1 MMEEKAM
8 FRIRKQKA
16 LYQEKPTY
24 EQNLIEE
31 LEKIYDLNAN
41 FGASRD
47 SAYLEGNTELEIAIN
62 KILELKNTQ
71 VREQFLL
78 NSELI
83 EYVTNMTYIKDMV
96 DHISIQKKSINNI
109 TSTSED
115 MSTSS
120 EEIAN
125 YVQDSFVK
133 TKGAVDISEDALKK
147 INHSFTYIDQSFHHM
162 RMAQTKIQSAVKA
175 TKEIDVVVNIIK
187 EVAEKTNLLS
197 LNASIEAARSG
208 DSGRGFAV
216 VANEIKKLAQSTKES
231 VSDINNMLNHLHAEI
246 DQSNEKIIE
255 AIDVFSS
262 GKEHITAAV
271 DSIGH
276 IEKSLGEMNS
286 IFDHISANVEE
297 QSAATQEVSARLN
310 EINDHTCLLNDIILR
325 TGQGIYSISTMAENL
340 RVSALPY
347 FKDFKGNHMFIPVT
361 AEHLLWKWKAY
372 NAVCGFVK
380 IDENSI
386 QGHDQCTFGKFS
398 ANNNVPDDMKKL
410 IEPHEQIHRLAKQ
423 IVRAV
428 NMGERDHL
436 NDDLKKL
443 DLATDQFT
451 EGLKNIKF

>member
-1 MMEEKAM
+1 M
-8 FRIRKQKA
+8 FQIRKQKA
-16 LYQEKPTY
+16 LYQEKATY

-31 LEKIYDLNAN
+31 LEKLYELNAN
-41 FGASRD
+41 FGASRA
-47 SAYLEGNTELEIAIN
+47 SAYLEGNTELEISIN

-96 DHISIQKKSINNI
+96 DHISTQRKSINNI

-115 MSTSS
+115 MSISS

-133 TKGAVDISEDALKK
+133 TKGAVDISKDALKK

-162 RMAQTKIQSAVKA
+162 SMAQTKIQSVVKA

-262 GKEHITAAV
+262 GKDHITAAV
-271 DSIGH
+271 DSIGD
-276 IEKSLGEMNS
+276 IEESLGEMNS

-297 QSAATQEVSARLN
+297 QCAATQEVSARLN
-310 EINDHTCLLNDIILR
+310 EINDHTRLLNDIILR

-347 FKDFKGNHMFIPVT
+347 FKDFKGNDMFIPIT

-386 QGHDQCTFGKFS
+386 QDHDQCTFGKFS
-398 ANNNVPDDMKKL
+398 TNNNVPNDMKKL
-410 IEPHEQIHRLAKQ
+410 IEPHEQIHTIAKE

-436 NDDLKKL
+436 NDYLKKL

>member
-1 MMEEKAM
+1 M

-16 LYQEKPTY
+16 LYQEKATY
-24 EQNLIEE
+24 EQNLIKE
-31 LEKIYDLNAN
+31 LEKLYELNAN

-47 SAYLEGNTELEIAIN
+47 SAYLEGNTELEISIN

-147 INHSFTYIDQSFHHM
+147 INYSFTYIDQSFHHM
-162 RMAQTKIQSAVKA
+162 SMAQTKIQSVVKA

-262 GKEHITAAV
+262 GKDHITAAV
-271 DSIGH
+271 DSIGD
-276 IEKSLGEMNS
+276 IEESLGEMNS
-286 IFDHISANVEE
+286 IFEHISANVEE
-297 QSAATQEVSARLN
+297 QCAATQEVSARLN
-310 EINDHTCLLNDIILR
+310 EINDHTRLLNDIILR

-347 FKDFKGNHMFIPVT
+347 FKDFKGNDMFIPIT

-386 QGHDQCTFGKFS
+386 QDHDQCTFGKFS
-398 ANNNVPDDMKKL
+398 ANNNVPNDMKKL
-410 IEPHEQIHRLAKQ
+410 IEPHEQIHTIAKE

-428 NMGERDHL
+428 NRGEREHL
-436 NDDLKKL
+436 NDYLKKL

>member
-8 FRIRKQKA
+8 FRIKKQKA
-16 LYQEKPTY
+16 LYQEKATY

-31 LEKIYDLNAN
+31 LEKLYELNAN

-47 SAYLEGNTELEIAIN
+47 SAYLKGNTELEIAIN

-115 MSTSS
+115 MCTSS
-120 EEIAN
+120 EEIAD
-125 YVQDSFVK
+125 YVQDSFLK
-133 TKGAVDISEDALKK
+133 TKGAVD
-147 INHSFTYIDQSFHHM
+147 
-162 RMAQTKIQSAVKA
+162 
-175 TKEIDVVVNIIK
+175 
-187 EVAEKTNLLS
+187 
-197 LNASIEAARSG
+197 
-208 DSGRGFAV
+208 
-216 VANEIKKLAQSTKES
+216 
-231 VSDINNMLNHLHAEI
+231 
-246 DQSNEKIIE
+246 
-255 AIDVFSS
+255 
-262 GKEHITAAV
+262 
-271 DSIGH
+271 SIGD
-276 IEKSLGEMNS
+276 IEESLGEMNS

-297 QSAATQEVSARLN
+297 QCAATQEVSARLN
-310 EINDHTCLLNDIILR
+310 EINDHTSLLNDIILR

-347 FKDFKGNHMFIPVT
+347 FKDFKGNDMFIPIT

-398 ANNNVPDDMKKL
+398 ANNNIPDDMKKL
-410 IEPHEQIHRLAKQ
+410 IEPHEQIHTLAKE

-428 NMGERDHL
+428 NMGERDYL
-436 NDDLKKL
+436 NDYLKKL